1 MYVKDFTL
9 FVTSLYMSNFMIV
22 KNFYSYVLEIE
33 KKVKRI
39 EKEVCI
45 QVLIR
50 QYLTVKIVPNLWEY
64 VVLGIDIKCHQ

>member
-9 FVTSLYMSNFMIV
+9 FVTSLYMSNVMIV